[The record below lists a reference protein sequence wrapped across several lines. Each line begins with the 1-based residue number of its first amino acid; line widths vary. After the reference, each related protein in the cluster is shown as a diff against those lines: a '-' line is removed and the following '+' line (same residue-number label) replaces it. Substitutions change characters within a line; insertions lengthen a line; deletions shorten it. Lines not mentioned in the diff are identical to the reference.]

1 MTHQISVTRRDFLV
15 GCSTAIAAMA
25 GGRLGMAAFSD
36 PTTATNE
43 EVLVVVFL
51 RGGMDGLNLVP
62 PIGGPDREFY
72 EVARPTLKVPTTG
85 NAAAR
90 ELGQLGTVQLGL
102 NSLAAPLYELYQE
115 RKLAIIHAVGLRHET
130 RSHFDAMEFME
141 LGTPGAKG
149 SNTGWLTRHL
159 QSAPNLPDT
168 IITPA
173 MMAGN
178 ATPTSLLSSTEALA
192 ISGPDSFTFSG
203 NWRYVDLQRM
213 MLRRMYNGD
222 SFLHRAGTQTLNSVD
237 IIESTLPRDNDGRY
251 TYAPANGAQYPDGS
265 FSRNM
270 QTVAQMIKLDLGLR
284 VATVDLGG
292 WDTHE
297 NQGSGDSTSTNAP
310 FPARI
315 DELART
321 LFAFYTDLSGAGS
334 ANYMR
339 RVTVV
344 VMSEFGRR
352 LKENGNRGTD
362 HGHGN
367 VMLVLGGGVNGGLY
381 GNWPG
386 LDKAQRQLFQ
396 DEDLAITTDYRQV
409 LSEILIRRMG
419 NPNIATIFPGYSGYV
434 PLGVVQGEDLQPVVP
449 NYDYQSYLPH
459 VVRGFPVIIAPYPE
473 P

>member
-1 MTHQISVTRRDFLV
+1 MTNQISVTRRDFLV
-15 GCSTAIAAMA
+15 GCSAAIAAMA

-36 PTTATNE
+36 PTTAANE

-90 ELGQLGTVQLGL
+90 ELGPLGSVQLGL
-102 NSLAAPLYELYQE
+102 NSLAAPLHELYQE
-115 RKLAIIHAVGLRHET
+115 RKLAIIHAAGLRHET

-149 SNTGWLTRHL
+149 ISTGWLTRHL

-192 ISGPDSFTFSG
+192 ISSPDSFSFSG
-203 NWRYVDLQRM
+203 NWRYVDMQRS

-222 SFLHRAGTQTLNSVD
+222 SFIHQAGTQTLNSVD
-237 IIESTLPRDNDGRY
+237 IIESTLPRDSDGRY
-251 TYAPANGAQYPDGS
+251 TYAPANGAQYPDSS
-265 FSRNM
+265 FGRNM
-270 QTVAQMIKLDLGLR
+270 QTVAQMVKLDLGLR
-284 VATVDLGG
+284 VATIDLGG

-297 NQGSGDSTSTNAP
+297 NQGSGDSTNTNAP

-321 LFAFYTDLSGAGS
+321 LFAFYTDLSGAGN

-386 LDKAQRQLFQ
+386 LDKAQGQLFQ

-449 NYDYQSYLPH
+449 TYDYQSYLPY
-459 VVRGFPVIIAPYPE
+459 VVRGFPVTVAPYPE